1 MVRRHPFKIGDW
13 VRVDTGSVWQIK
25 AITALPSDCQ
35 FMGVSPREY
44 AATPHP
50 ILGPIMQERNRVFG
64 QAVQTLDRPDRSDPR
79 AA

>member
-1 MVRRHPFKIGDW
+1 MKCARLRMKRWRRSSSLGENPKC
-13 VRVDTGSVWQIK
+13 RPQIRE
-25 AITALPSDCQ
+25 

-50 ILGPIMQERNRVFG
+50 ILGPIMQERSRVYG
-64 QAVQTLDRPDRSDPR
+64 VAVQTLDRPDRSDPK